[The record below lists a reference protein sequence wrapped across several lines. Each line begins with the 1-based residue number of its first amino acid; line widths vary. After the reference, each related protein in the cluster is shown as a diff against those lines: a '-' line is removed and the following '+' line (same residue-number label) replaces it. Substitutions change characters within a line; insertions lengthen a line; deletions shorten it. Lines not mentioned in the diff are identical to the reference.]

1 MPLMLPIRARIS
13 LAWRCGK
20 CYLCLFILS
29 HFYTHLLI
37 TSSYL
42 ITIIQRGGATF
53 DVSMRFLHEC
63 PWERLEKLR
72 EAAPDML
79 FQMLLR
85 GANAVGYTVYPDNV
99 VYEFCSQAYKSGN
112 DVFRVFDS
120 LNSIDNMEIGIKAA
134 DSLIRSELLRLAYL
148 LLCLVHSLI

>member
-1 MPLMLPIRARIS
+1 MLPCVCS
-13 LAWRCGK
+13 YYSTFMFLSNPFF
-20 CYLCLFILS
+20 LC
-29 HFYTHLLI
+29 HN
-37 TSSYL
+37 
-42 ITIIQRGGATF
+42 TIIQRGGATF

-99 VYEFCSQAYKSGN
+99 VYPRRHIKVATIYSES
-112 DVFRVFDS
+112 
-120 LNSIDNMEIGIKAA
+120 SI
-134 DSLIRSELLRLAYL
+134 
-148 LLCLVHSLI
+148 V